1 MIHIVGSSGII
12 GHHLKTIFNH
22 TAAFV
27 LHEGGKWSFETVSKG
42 DLVYFLRSISS
53 PFVAM
58 EDPKASYELNVTKTK
73 KAISEILKSGAR
85 VVFASSD
92 VVYGETSE
100 SFATEE
106 TPVNPYGEYANQKAL
121 IEMFFRDEA
130 NFVSLRISSVV
141 GEGSKLQKLLS
152 RGKEIEI
159 FDPII
164 RTPINVNDLGT
175 ICSGLIHSNFRA
187 DFPNGVLNV
196 GGHAPM
202 SNLEIATLEA
212 RHLGCIPPVP
222 TPRSEFDKS
231 CRPGT
236 VRMNTTKAQEFAKI
250 PLNILR
256 YYE

>member
-12 GHHLKTIFNH
+12 GDHLKRIFNR
-22 TAAFV
+22 AEAFE
-27 LHEGGKWSFETVSKG
+27 LQESGKWSFESVSKG
-42 DLVYFLRSISS
+42 DLVYYLRSISS
-53 PFVAM
+53 PFITM
-58 EDPKASYELNVTKTK
+58 EDPKASYELNVIKTK
-73 KAISEILKSGAR
+73 KAISEILKNGAR

-100 SFATEE
+100 LYATEE
-106 TPVNPYGEYANQKAL
+106 TPINPHGEYANQKAL
-121 IEMFFRDEA
+121 IEMLFRDEP
-130 NFVSLRISSVV
+130 NFMSLRISSVV
-141 GEGSKLQKLLS
+141 GEGSKLQKLLT
-152 RGKEIEI
+152 RGERIEI

-164 RTPINVNDLGT
+164 RTPIYINDLGT
-175 ICSGLIHSNFRA
+175 VFSRLIRSDFRL

-222 TPRSEFDKS
+222 APRSEFDKS